1 MVEERKIAIIGVG
14 DVGATF
20 AYTLMRSG
28 LAGEIVLVDKNRQR
42 AEGEALDLNH
52 GLFFAPPVEIRAGD
66 IEDCEGAAITVVTA
80 GAAQK
85 EGESRLD
92 LLKKNA
98 AICKSIMEDIVRVA
112 PETIVLMVTNPVDVL
127 TYLAI
132 RYSGLPAKQVIGSG
146 TVLDSSRFRYMLSDV
161 CGVDPRNVHAYVL
174 GEHGDSEVA
183 AWSLVHLSGVPLN
196 DFCRECA
203 VECGE
208 QIRKEITDQVR
219 DSAYHII
226 EYKGATYYAV
236 SLALERIVGS
246 ILRGEN
252 SILTVSTL
260 VDGPYGIKDVCLSL
274 PTMLNREGAGR
285 VIEVPLT
292 EDELRQ
298 LRKSAEVLREATAI
312 VGE

>member
-1 MVEERKIAIIGVG
+1 MQDTRKVAIIGVG
-14 DVGATF
+14 SVGATF

-28 LAGEIVLVDKNRQR
+28 LAGDIVLVDKDRQR

-52 GLFFAPPVEIRAGD
+52 GLFFAPPVRIRAGE
-66 IEDCEGAAITVVTA
+66 IEECQEADITVITA

-92 LLKKNA
+92 LLRRNA
-98 AICKSIMEDIVRVA
+98 AICKSIMEKVAEIA
-112 PETIVLMVTNPVDVL
+112 PETIVVMVTNPVDVL
-127 TYLAI
+127 TYLAL
-132 RYSGLPAKQVIGSG
+132 RYSGFPRSRVLGSG
-146 TVLDSSRFRYMLSDV
+146 TLLDSARFRYMLSDR

-183 AWSLVHLSGVPLN
+183 AWSLVHLAGVPLES
-196 DFCRECA
+196 FCRSRPRALER
-203 VECGE
+203 EN
-208 QIRKEITDQVR
+208 RKEITEQVR

-236 SLALERIVGS
+236 SMALERIVGA

-260 VDGPYGIKDVCLSL
+260 IDGAYGITDVCLSL
-274 PTMLNREGAGR
+274 PTLVNRDGVGQ

-292 EDELRQ
+292 DEELQ
-298 LRKSAEVLREATAI
+298 HLRKSAEVLRKAI
-312 VGE
+312 DSVTD

>member
-1 MVEERKIAIIGVG
+1 MQDTRKVAIIGVG
-14 DVGATF
+14 SVGATF

-28 LAGEIVLVDKNRQR
+28 LAGDIVLVDKDRQR

-52 GLFFAPPVEIRAGD
+52 GLFFAPPVRIRAGE
-66 IEDCEGAAITVVTA
+66 IEECKEADITVITA

-92 LLKKNA
+92 LLRRNA
-98 AICKSIMEDIVRVA
+98 AICKSIMEKVAEIA
-112 PETIVLMVTNPVDVL
+112 PETIVVMVTNPVDVL
-127 TYLAI
+127 TYLAL
-132 RYSGLPAKQVIGSG
+132 RYSGFPRSRVLGSG
-146 TVLDSSRFRYMLSDV
+146 TLLDSARFRYMLSDR

-183 AWSLVHLSGVPLN
+183 AWSLVHLAGVPLES
-196 DFCRECA
+196 FCRSRPRALER
-203 VECGE
+203 EN
-208 QIRKEITDQVR
+208 RKEITEQVR

-236 SLALERIVGS
+236 SMALERIVGA

-260 VDGPYGIKDVCLSL
+260 IDGAYGITDVCLSL
-274 PTMLNREGAGR
+274 PTLVNRDGVGQ

-292 EDELRQ
+292 DEELQ
-298 LRKSAEVLREATAI
+298 HLRKSAEVLRKAI
-312 VGE
+312 DSVTD